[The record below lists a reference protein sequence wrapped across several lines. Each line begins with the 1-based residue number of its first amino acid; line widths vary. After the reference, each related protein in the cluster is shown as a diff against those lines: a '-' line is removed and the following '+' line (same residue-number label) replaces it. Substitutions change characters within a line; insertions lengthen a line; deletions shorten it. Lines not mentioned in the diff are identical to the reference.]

1 LLAVDADR
9 VVIADILRVRG
20 IRGEVLAKSQ
30 TDVPGRFQSLK
41 GAQVRLGDGSNLP
54 VELETAWEHKGDWVL
69 KFRGIDSIDSAER
82 LRGAELWVPRE
93 ERGKLAEG
101 EYFQSDL
108 LGCQVVDKK
117 TGRALGVVEGWQ
129 QYGGPPLLEV
139 KHDKGEVL
147 VPFVSAICQDVDLS
161 ARLVWVELPEGLL
174 DL

>member
-1 LLAVDADR
+1 MDADR

-30 TDVPGRFQSLK
+30 TDVPGRFEGLK
-41 GAQVRLGDGSNLP
+41 GAQIRLADGSDLP
-54 VELETAWEHKGDWVL
+54 VELESAWEHKGDWVL
-69 KFRGIDSIDSAER
+69 KFRGIDSMDSAER
-82 LRGAELWVPRE
+82 LRGAELWVRPE

-108 LGCQVVDKK
+108 LGCQVVEKG
-117 TGRALGVVEGWQ
+117 TGRALGIVDGWQ

-139 KHDKGEVL
+139 KREGGEIL
-147 VPFVSAICQDVDLS
+147 IPFVSAICQEIDLS
-161 ARLVWVELPEGLL
+161 ARLVRVDLPEGLL

>member
-1 LLAVDADR
+1 MDADR
-9 VVIADILRVRG
+9 VILADIFRTRG

-30 TDVPGRFQSLK
+30 TDVPGRLENL
-41 GAQVRLGDGSNLP
+41 GTAQLRLVDGRDLP

-69 KFRGIDSIDSAER
+69 KFRGIDGIEAAER
-82 LRGAELWVPRE
+82 LRGAELWVPPG

-108 LGCQVVDKK
+108 LGCQVIDGK
-117 TGRALGVVEGWQ
+117 TGAVLGAVAGWR

-139 KHDKGEVL
+139 RRGEGEL
-147 VPFVSAICQDVDLS
+147 LIPFVSAICREIDLS
-161 ARLVWVELPEGLL
+161 ARTLWVELPEGLL